1 MLILNPGQSATFEF
15 IFSNDGIFYDPTS
28 GSTPSDVF
36 ISIYRGD
43 LGAGAVV
50 DGPYS
55 FLFQSATPSG
65 NYITKTVNNTI
76 YYGNYGDI
84 PGENIS
90 NYNATKFSFSYT
102 LPTNLFPGNYSVVA
116 TTGANVELLQYTAQ
130 FQVTQSTTSITSSYA
145 SGQKEISKAFVPAF
159 KKMEQYQTNSVVL
172 IGHADGLQINDIVKI
187 NNIQEAIDLLKA
199 DFNSPLL
206 RGVLDCYASGCRD
219 MYICAAAPMS
229 EYVEDIEE
237 RLEQKTVYAISDATP
252 LLMNFYQRY
261 YDRLE
266 ETYNVLI
273 NHDYFDILVPLETS
287 ILNTGNIDFTTQ
299 LALHCQNF
307 HNLSGMIQLGVIGSR
322 TGSIKDSDIV
332 DLEDSVI
339 FTEKYTMFD
348 DENQIIGDMG
358 RFIIPVYGELI
369 MNHSFLTISYVSS
382 GSATYAGMLSANP
395 VNQSMIRKQVPS
407 VFGIAGISLSQSKVD
422 RLDEIGVNTF
432 TRNARTRRGNSYQI
446 YVTNDNTLAHP
457 TSNYRKAPQIRLVS
471 MLINE
476 IRALSTDTSGKFAA
490 QKAVSDVQKMLS
502 YLKTNGIVSDYQM
515 EAYMDPEIKGKIY
528 FDISVLS
535 SLGLRKMSFLISSG
549 QGA

>member
-1 MLILNPGQSATFEF
+1 
-15 IFSNDGIFYDPTS
+15 
-28 GSTPSDVF
+28 
-36 ISIYRGD
+36 
-43 LGAGAVV
+43 
-50 DGPYS
+50 
-55 FLFQSATPSG
+55 
-65 NYITKTVNNTI
+65 
-76 YYGNYGDI
+76 
-84 PGENIS
+84 
-90 NYNATKFSFSYT
+90 
-102 LPTNLFPGNYSVVA
+102 
-116 TTGANVELLQYTAQ
+116 
-130 FQVTQSTTSITSSYA
+130 
-145 SGQKEISKAFVPAF
+145 
-159 KKMEQYQTNSVVL
+159 MEQYQTNSVVL

-252 LLMNFYQRY
+252 LLMDFYQRY